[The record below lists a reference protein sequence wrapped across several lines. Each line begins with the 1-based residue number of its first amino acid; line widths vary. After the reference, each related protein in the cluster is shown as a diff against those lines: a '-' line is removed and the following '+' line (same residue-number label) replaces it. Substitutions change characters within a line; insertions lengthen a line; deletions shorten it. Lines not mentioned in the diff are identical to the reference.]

1 MPMNKSRNGSA
12 AAAVSLENQD
22 PIAHV
27 FAIAK
32 GSGSSFYW
40 AMRLLPKQ
48 RRDAMFAIYAFCRE
62 VDDIADR
69 DGPADSKLAE
79 LSEWRDEIDR
89 IYVGTPS
96 YLTARAL
103 AGPVREFGLRR
114 EDFLAVIDGMEMD
127 VRSDMRAPTAAAL
140 DAYCRC
146 VAGAVGLLSIRVFG
160 ATDAAA
166 EQFAIDLGRALQ
178 LTNIL
183 RDLRQDAELG
193 RLYLPREI
201 LTEHGIASRDPDE
214 VLRHPALPEVCAALA
229 RQAEARFA
237 AANVNLLRSDA
248 AALRPAVAMMHS
260 YHLLLERLMRA
271 GWRRLDEPVR
281 VPVPAKLWI
290 AFRYGV
296 L

>member
-1 MPMNKSRNGSA
+1 MNGSGTGTPGG
-12 AAAVSLENQD
+12 QD
-22 PIAHV
+22 PYAHV
-27 FAIAK
+27 FAITK
-32 GSGSSFYW
+32 SSGTSFYW
-40 AMRLLPKQ
+40 AMRLLPKA

-69 DGPADSKLAE
+69 DGPAEGKLAE
-79 LSEWRDEIDR
+79 LAEWRREIDA
-89 IYVGTPS
+89 IYTGAPR

-103 AGPVREFGLRR
+103 TRPAREFALRR
-114 EDFLAVIDGMEMD
+114 EDFLAVVDGMEMD
-127 VRSDMRAPTAAAL
+127 VRDDMRAPTAAAL

-166 EQFAIDLGRALQ
+166 EQFAVDLGAALQ

-183 RDLRQDAELG
+183 RDLRQDAALG
-193 RLYLPREI
+193 RLYLPRE
-201 LTEHGIASRDPDE
+201 LLMEHGIASRDPDD
-214 VLRHPALPEVCAALA
+214 VLRHPALPKVCAALA

-237 AANVNLLRSDA
+237 AANANLLRSDP
-248 AALRPAVAMMHS
+248 AALRPAVVMMHN
-260 YHLLLERLMRA
+260 YHLLLERLVRA
-271 GWRRLDEPVR
+271 GWRRLDAPVR
-281 VPVPAKLWI
+281 VSVPEKLWI